1 MKRRAFFLIA
11 LLSLL
16 SILLII
22 PTETS
27 ATLRGYFEMPGIEL
41 GDPMTM
47 ITKCRCPRT
56 PYNCG
61 CMFVFLD

>member
-1 MKRRAFFLIA
+1 MTRKLFFLIT

-16 SILLII
+16 ALLMII
-22 PTETS
+22 PAETS
-27 ATLRGYFEMPGIEL
+27 AYISFSWPGVEL

-61 CMFVFLD
+61 CEIIFND